1 MEDKEFHLRAK
12 QKKHEADLE
21 KDKIKKSILYMEAVC
36 NFFLCAVYQY
46 RHNKKSINNSSS
58 STAVSSSSSAPMT
71 SIISDL
77 IKGTIGLLE

>member
-21 KDKIKKSILYMEAVC
+21 KDKVKKSILYMEAVC

-46 RHNKKSINNSSS
+46 RHNKKSLSNV
-58 STAVSSSSSAPMT
+58 TGGGAPMT

-77 IKGTIGLLE
+77 TKGTISLLE

>member
-1 MEDKEFHLRAK
+1 MEDKEFLLRAK

-46 RHNKKSINNSSS
+46 RHNKKSISGSSSSSS
-58 STAVSSSSSAPMT
+58 STAMT

>member
-36 NFFLCAVYQY
+36 NFFPLRRV
-46 RHNKKSINNSSS
+46 S
-58 STAVSSSSSAPMT
+58 VSSQ
-71 SIISDL
+71 
-77 IKGTIGLLE
+77 

>member
-46 RHNKKSINNSSS
+46 RHNKKSISGSSSS
-58 STAVSSSSSAPMT
+58 STAMT